1 MVTPTH
7 FLLIFSKPLGILD
20 TEGKKK
26 IIIIIII
33 ISPSDKRLSTDINQL
48 LPVFLL

>member
-20 TEGKKK
+20 TEGIKK
-26 IIIIIII
+26 IIDLYSAYYKKNIGA
-33 ISPSDKRLSTDINQL
+33 K
-48 LPVFLL
+48 V

>member
-1 MVTPTH
+1 MITPTH

-20 TEGKKK
+20 TEGK

-33 ISPSDKRLSTDINQL
+33 IRFGFMGSTIGCI
-48 LPVFLL
+48 